1 MFVQLPNT
9 IEGLVHIS
17 TINDDYYNYDEKHLS
32 LVGERT
38 KKTYKL
44 GGEVSI
50 KVVKVDMFNH
60 EISFELI

>member
-1 MFVQLPNT
+1 MFVELDNT

-17 TINDDYYNYDEKHLS
+17 TITDDYYMYDEKHLS

-38 KKTYKL
+38 KKTYRL
-44 GGEVSI
+44 GDEVSI
-50 KVVKVDMFNH
+50 KVTKVDLFNH